1 MYKRILVLFFILLSP
16 TAAVIGQQLHH
27 GYATYYGRQAH
38 GKQTASGERINMN
51 DFVAAHRSLPF
62 GTRVKVTNTSNNQS
76 IIVRIIDRCSRRKPF
91 QFVDLSYGAAKQLN
105 FLSKGRT
112 KITLEI
118 LDSVLLVKNQELLT
132 KQYHITT
139 NGNSLDSLEL
149 SARNKL
155 LATTDTTQ
163 KFGVLIGTYANK
175 SSSYLKSKRFSA
187 YHRIQ
192 TIVIGKEYKKRKF
205 YQVVVVGFANFE
217 EAEKYR
223 LEIIQKIRGAQV
235 TRYS

>member
-1 MYKRILVLFFILLSP
+1 MYKRILFLFFIFLIPAFSV
-16 TAAVIGQQLHH
+16 TGQQLFH

-62 GTRVKVTNTSNNQS
+62 GTRVKITNKSNNQS

-91 QFVDLSYGAAKQLN
+91 HFVDLSYGAAKQLN
-105 FLSKGRT
+105 FLSKGRAQ
-112 KITLEI
+112 ITLQV
-118 LDSVLLVKNQELLT
+118 LDSVLLGKNSDLIK
-132 KQYHITT
+132 KQYAIKS
-139 NGNSLDSLEL
+139 NGDLMDSLEL
-149 SARNKL
+149 SARNSLFAKS
-155 LATTDTTQ
+155 DSSQ

>member
-1 MYKRILVLFFILLSP
+1 MYKRILFLFFILLSP
-16 TAAVIGQQLHH
+16 AVAVIGQQLYH

-62 GTRVKVTNTSNNQS
+62 GTRVKITNKSNNQS
-76 IIVRIIDRCSRRKPF
+76 IIVRIIDRCSRKKPF
-91 QFVDLSYGAAKQLN
+91 HFVDLSYGAAKHLN
-105 FLSKGRT
+105 FLNKGRAQ
-112 KITLEI
+112 ITLQV
-118 LDSVLLVKNQELLT
+118 LDSVLLDKNSDLIK
-132 KQYHITT
+132 KQYAITT
-139 NGNSLDSLEL
+139 TGNLMDSLEL
-149 SARNKL
+149 SARNSL
-155 LATTDTTQ
+155 FAQSDSSQ

-187 YHRIQ
+187 YHHVQ
-192 TIVIGKEYKKRKF
+192 TMVIGKEYKKRKF

-217 EAEKYR
+217 VAEKYR